1 VTSVDELDGFTLS
14 GDEDGGLALYCQV
27 PPHEGGYNHGPIAQ
41 HDGPMRLGT
50 ILTQLAD
57 AARAHLAAEHPPAQ
71 GR

>member
-1 VTSVDELDGFTLS
+1 MSDDALTILTAYHEAGHAVIALQQGRSVREVSILP
-14 GDEDGGLALYCQV
+14 GGK
-27 PPHEGGYNHGPIAQ
+27 
-41 HDGPMRLGT
+41 RLGT